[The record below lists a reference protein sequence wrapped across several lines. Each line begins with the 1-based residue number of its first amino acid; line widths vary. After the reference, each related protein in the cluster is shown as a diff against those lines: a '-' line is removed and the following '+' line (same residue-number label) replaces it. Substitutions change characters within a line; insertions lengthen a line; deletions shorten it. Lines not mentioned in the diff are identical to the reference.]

1 MYWKIENDFISLTD
15 KITEYPSNIYSDS
28 ASEVNDLISLI
39 HLHQP
44 EILNVLYKRYLNN
57 IIYTNINHILLAV
70 NPFKKIIYKEN
81 QPCPENIAKTCL
93 KIRRNHTIL
102 INGESGAGKTETSK
116 IILNYLTNKDNDNGL
131 CKKILATN
139 IILESFGN
147 SKTIRNH
154 NSSRFGKFVQI
165 FYNDDLIVGSQI
177 KTYLLETIRITHH
190 SNNERNFHIFYYL
203 FENYNDFQYLSHQ
216 AKKDEYLND
225 LKGLEL
231 LKIGFSNIGI
241 DEITVNKIFDTIKI
255 IVYIGNYK
263 QYKKEISDF
272 FNTTEEEIDNLLTK
286 QKITIDNEVIFKNLN
301 KSESKVKIDSLA
313 RTLYQKLFD
322 FIVDKINYYL
332 INDNYNKSIN
342 ILDIFGF
349 EVFQNNSLEQLCIN
363 YTNETLQNLFNEYI
377 FEKEQKLYNEEGLD
391 CDNIEFKNNNDIL
404 ELIQGKNGIFSYI
417 NEISDFIRGK
427 DTQITKKIYN
437 NKSKI
442 IGCDNLQK
450 AKDLFSINHYAGYV
464 EYSTNNFVSKNKNLL
479 SDDLIE
485 FINNK
490 KLFFINNIKKT
501 KKKIVQ
507 KFQKELMNLKKYI
520 EKTDLHFIRCI
531 KPNDINLPNN
541 FNQKRVLEQL
551 RYNGVVEAVRV
562 ARSGYPIRFNH
573 SEFKDLYNYVE
584 FKDLII
590 IGKTKYFLTKS
601 NFDILE
607 KRKLVILNKFATI
620 IQSKFR
626 CFVYRKKYLYIIK
639 KIIKVQCLNRIII
652 AKNILNILIK
662 NKAQTIIKY
671 WFFMIKSRKQ
681 YIQMKKSAVLI
692 QDFFRLA
699 NKIKKAKGCLLMI
712 FYRWK
717 FKKYKL
723 TRIDARNK
731 IINFFKIIYAK
742 KEKQRLK
749 IEKKSLKFLQQKNQK
764 LLEENK
770 KNKLEKEKLEKQKL
784 LIKKER
790 NKMEEYQRKLTEE
803 KELNRIQKENEIKLL
818 LEQKEKEKIEETQR
832 ILKEQEGKRLLLLKE
847 QEEMKKSINKQKEL
861 LMKKEKELEQ
871 IVNIK
876 IEQDQAKIEVLA
888 NLSTQ
893 MEKLAEENSRLRRIY
908 MEAQNDKCLIM

>member
-15 KITEYPSNIYSDS
+15 EITQYPSNIYSDS

-70 NPFKKIIYKEN
+70 NPFKKITYLEN

-93 KIRRNHTIL
+93 KIKRNHTIL

-116 IILNYLTNKDNDNGL
+116 IILNYLTNKDNDDNDL

-154 NSSRFGKFVQI
+154 NSSRFGKFIQI

-203 FENYNDFQYLSHQ
+203 FENYNDFKYLSHQ
-216 AKKDEYLND
+216 AKKDKYLND
-225 LKGLEL
+225 VKGLEL
-231 LKIGFSNIGI
+231 LKIGFKNIGI
-241 DEITVNKIFDTIKI
+241 DEFTVNKIFNTIKI
-255 IVYIGNYK
+255 IVYLGNYEE
-263 QYKKEISDF
+263 YKKYISEY

-286 QKITIDNEVIFKNLN
+286 QKIKIDNEVILKNLN
-301 KSESKVKIDSLA
+301 ESESKVKIDSLA

-332 INDNYNKSIN
+332 VNDNYNKSIN
-342 ILDIFGF
+342 VLDIFGF

-363 YTNETLQNLFNEYI
+363 YTNETLQNLFNENF
-377 FEKEQKLYNEEGLD
+377 FEKKQKLYIDEGLD

-404 ELIQGKNGIFSYI
+404 ELIQGKNGVFSYI

-427 DTQITKKIYN
+427 DNQITKKIFN
-437 NKSKI
+437 NKSKLI
-442 IGCDNLQK
+442 DCDNLQK

-490 KLFFINNIKKT
+490 KLFFIDNIKKT

-531 KPNDINLPNN
+531 KPNDINLPDN

-573 SEFKDLYNYVE
+573 DEFKDLYNYVE
-584 FKDLII
+584 FNDLII
-590 IGKTKYFLTKS
+590 IGNTKYFLTKS

-626 CFVYRKKYLYIIK
+626 CFVIYKKYVYIKKNIIK
-639 KIIKVQCLNRIII
+639 LQCFNRIII
-652 AKNILNILIK
+652 SKNILNILRK
-662 NKAQTIIKY
+662 NKAQTTIKY
-671 WFFMIKSRKQ
+671 WFLMNKTRKL
-681 YIQMKKSAVLI
+681 YIRMKKSAILI

-699 NKIKKAKGCLLMI
+699 KKIKKAKRFLLMI

-723 TRIDARNK
+723 TRIYARNN

-749 IEKKSLKFLQQKNQK
+749 TERKSLKFLQQKNRK
-764 LLEENK
+764 LLEEYEK
-770 KNKLEKEKLEKQKL
+770 SKLEKDKLEKQKL
-784 LIKKER
+784 LIEKER
-790 NKMEEYQRKLTEE
+790 IKMEDEQRKLAEE
-803 KELNRIQKENEIKLL
+803 KELLRIQKENEIKLL
-818 LEQKEKEKIEETQR
+818 IKQKEKEQEVEKQR
-832 ILKEQEGKRLLLLKE
+832 MLKEQEK
-847 QEEMKKSINKQKEL
+847 MMKSINEQKAL
-861 LMKKEKELEQ
+861 LIKKEKELEQ
-871 IVNIK
+871 IAHVK
-876 IEQDQAKIEVLA
+876 KEQDQAKIEVLA

-908 MEAQNDKCLIM
+908 MEAQNEKCLIM

>member
-1 MYWKIENDFISLTD
+1 MYWKFENDVITLTD
-15 KITEYPSNIYSDS
+15 EITEYPSNIYSDS

-70 NPFKKIIYKEN
+70 NPFKKITYN
-81 QPCPENIAKTCL
+81 QYQPCPENIAKTCL
-93 KIRRNHTIL
+93 KINRNHTIL

-116 IILNYLTNKDNDNGL
+116 IILNYLTNKDNDNDL

-147 SKTIRNH
+147 AKTIRNH
-154 NSSRFGKFVQI
+154 NSSRFGKFIQI

-190 SNNERNFHIFYYL
+190 SNYERNFHIFYYL
-203 FENYNDFQYLSHQ
+203 FENYNQFNYLSHQ
-216 AKKDEYLND
+216 AKTDKYLND
-225 LKGLEL
+225 SKGLEL
-231 LKIGFSNIGI
+231 LKIGFTNIGI
-241 DEITVNKIFDTIKI
+241 DESTVEKIFNTIKI
-255 IVYIGNYK
+255 IVFLGNYE
-263 QYKKEISDF
+263 QYKREIAEYFETS
-272 FNTTEEEIDNLLTK
+272 EEEIDNLLKK
-286 QKITIDNEVIFKNLN
+286 QKIKIDNEIILKNL
-301 KSESKVKIDSLA
+301 SDEESKVKIDSFA

-322 FIVDKINYYL
+322 FIVNKINYYL

-377 FEKEQKLYNEEGLD
+377 FEKEQKLYSDEGLD

-404 ELIQGKNGIFSYI
+404 ELIQGKNGVFSYI

-427 DTQITKKIYN
+427 DDQITKKIFN
-437 NKSKI
+437 NKSKLI
-442 IGCDNLQK
+442 ECDNLQK
-450 AKDLFSINHYAGYV
+450 AKNLFSINHYAGYV

-479 SDDLIE
+479 SNDLIE

-490 KLFFINNIKKT
+490 KLFFIDNIKKT

-507 KFQKELMNLKKYI
+507 NFQKELMSLKKYI

-531 KPNDINLPNN
+531 KPNDVNIPNN
-541 FNQKRVLEQL
+541 FDQKRVLEQL

-562 ARSGYPIRFNH
+562 ARSGYPIRFSH
-573 SEFKDLYNYVE
+573 DEFKNLYNYVE
-584 FKDLII
+584 FKDLIV
-590 IGKTKYFLTKS
+590 IGRTKYFLTKS

-607 KRKLVILNKFATI
+607 KRKLTILNKFATI

-626 CFVYRKKYLYIIK
+626 SFVIHKKYLDIRKNIIK
-639 KIIKVQCLNRIII
+639 LQSFNRIII
-652 AKNILNILIK
+652 AKNILNFLRK
-662 NKAQTIIKY
+662 NKAQIIIKY
-671 WFFMIKSRKQ
+671 WFLMNKTRKNYIKIKNSAI
-681 YIQMKKSAVLI
+681 YIQKY
-692 QDFFRLA
+692 FRLFR
-699 NKIKKAKGCLLMI
+699 KIKKAKEVLLML
-712 FYRWK
+712 FYKWK

-723 TRIDARNK
+723 ARINAKNI

-749 IEKKSLKFLQQKNQK
+749 EERKSMKFLQQKNQK
-764 LLEENK
+764 LLEEYEK
-770 KNKLEKEKLEKQKL
+770 SKLEKENLEKQK
-784 LIKKER
+784 IIIEQER
-790 NKMEEYQRKLTEE
+790 IKMEEEQRKLAEE
-803 KELNRIQKENEIKLL
+803 KEQLRIEKEKEIKLL
-818 LEQKEKEKIEETQR
+818 LEQKEKEQEEEKQK
-832 ILKEQEGKRLLLLKE
+832 ILKEQEEKRLLLLKE
-847 QEEMKKSINKQKEL
+847 QEEMMKSINEQKEML
-861 LMKKEKELEQ
+861 LKKEKELEQ
-871 IVNIK
+871 IVHVK
-876 IEQDQAKIEVLA
+876 KEQDQAKIEVLA

-893 MEKLAEENSRLRRIY
+893 MEKLAEENARLRRIY
-908 MEAQNDKCLIM
+908 MQAQDEKCIVM